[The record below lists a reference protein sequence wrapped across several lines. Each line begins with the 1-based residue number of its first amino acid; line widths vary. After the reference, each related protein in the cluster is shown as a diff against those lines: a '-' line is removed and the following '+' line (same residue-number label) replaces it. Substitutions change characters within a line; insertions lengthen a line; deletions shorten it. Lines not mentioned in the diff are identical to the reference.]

1 MKPEE
6 PLARYQPV
14 DFEALPAE
22 HKALYA
28 AVRGNRPKLVGPFSV
43 LMHNPPIAGA
53 INQVVDAIRKDGK
66 LEKRL
71 YELIVLITV
80 RHASAA
86 YAWAVHEP
94 LGRAAGLSDDV
105 IAAIKA
111 GRPPPFQKADE
122 RVIYDAVT
130 ELLKTNKLS
139 DAAYQAM
146 IQQFGLRD
154 SIEVIAC
161 VGLYG
166 MVGSVINAFEVP
178 TPNGEMPF

>member
-1 MKPEE
+1 
-6 PLARYQPV
+6 LARFQDV
-14 DFEALPAE
+14 DFEALSPE
-22 HKALYA
+22 HKTLYE
-28 AVRGNRPKLVGPFSV
+28 AVRGNRPKLAGPFSV
-43 LMHNPPIAGA
+43 LMHSPPIAGA

-94 LGRAAGLSDDV
+94 LGRAAGLSGDV
-105 IAAIKA
+105 VNALKA
-111 GRPPPFQKADE
+111 GRSPDFEKADE
-122 RVIYDAVT
+122 KAIYQAVT

-139 DAAYQAM
+139 DAAYQAL

-154 SIEVIAC
+154 SIEIIAC

-178 TPNGEMPF
+178 TPNGEKPF